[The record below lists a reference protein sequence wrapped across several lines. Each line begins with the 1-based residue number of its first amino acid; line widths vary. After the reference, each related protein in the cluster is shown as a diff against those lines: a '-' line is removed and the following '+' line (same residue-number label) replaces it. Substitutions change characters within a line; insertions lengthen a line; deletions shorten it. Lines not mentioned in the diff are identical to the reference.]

1 MTPRDSVQSS
11 AFARPQLESAAAL
24 GRIAASLP
32 RRRRRRLYWP
42 GSERETTFRQGTD
55 SIYIPACAKCD
66 YSRSFCRPALSRRS
80 RAYDRDAW
88 HCSFTWSSGVTAS
101 QATRM
106 SNLDHDMLSMF
117 LVAFRMRRKLA
128 QVSLNQHGPSTSRSA
143 CAALRTRMAARQE
156 RVGELLCASPLAR
169 TAAAQRA
176 PLAGL
181 TSAATPAQ
189 HCACSAAC
197 TAAHTSLTRVLCPS
211 FRSAQSELL
220 YVELCL
226 AAVRAFCSRLCLLCM
241 VVRSFSS
248 WVFGRHLAAV
258 THLCAYKRVRRHHCT
273 LDHFFCSTDA

>member
-1 MTPRDSVQSS
+1 MIPPPG
-11 AFARPQLESAAAL
+11 RPHFSKSGPPVE
-24 GRIAASLP
+24 
-32 RRRRRRLYWP
+32 RRP
-42 GSERETTFRQGTD
+42 FCEVKTFFGQGTD

-66 YSRSFCRPALSRRS
+66 YSRSSCRPARSRRS

-128 QVSLNQHGPSTSRSA
+128 QVSLNQHGPGTSRSA

-156 RVGELLCASPLAR
+156 RVGALLCASPLAR
-169 TAAAQRA
+169 TAAAQPA

-189 HCACSAAC
+189 QCACSAAC

-241 VVRSFSS
+241 VARSFSS

-258 THLCAYKRVRRHHCT
+258 THLCVQTPT
-273 LDHFFCSTDA
+273 LSSLHFGSLLLFNLRLT

>member
-1 MTPRDSVQSS
+1 MVVVGLAVPSCIWV
-11 AFARPQLESAAAL
+11 F
-24 GRIAASLP
+24 G
-32 RRRRRRLYWP
+32 
-42 GSERETTFRQGTD
+42 QGTD
-55 SIYIPACAKCD
+55 FIYIPACAKCD
-66 YSRSFCRPALSRRS
+66 YSRSSCRPARSRRS

-128 QVSLNQHGPSTSRSA
+128 QVSLNQHGPGTSRSA

-156 RVGELLCASPLAR
+156 RVGALLCASPLAR

-211 FRSAQSELL
+211 FRSAYLSCSMSSFVYLL
-220 YVELCL
+220 CVHSW
-226 AAVRAFCSRLCLLCM
+226 FCILCM
-241 VVRSFSS
+241 VSRSFSS
-248 WVFGRHLAAV
+248 LVFGRHLAAV
-258 THLCAYKRVRRHHCT
+258 THLCVQTRT
-273 LDHFFCSTDA
+273 SSSLHFGSLLLLNLRLT

>member
-1 MTPRDSVQSS
+1 MHGVSVHTV
-11 AFARPQLESAAAL
+11 AL
-24 GRIAASLP
+24 AVVVVV
-32 RRRRRRLYWP
+32 RRLFIF
-42 GSERETTFRQGTD
+42 GQGTD

-66 YSRSFCRPALSRRS
+66 YSRSFCRPARSRRS

-128 QVSLNQHGPSTSRSA
+128 QVSLNQHGPGTSRSA

-156 RVGELLCASPLAR
+156 RVGALLCASPLAR
-169 TAAAQRA
+169 TAAAQCA

-197 TAAHTSLTRVLCPS
+197 TAA
-211 FRSAQSELL
+211 Q
-220 YVELCL
+220 
-226 AAVRAFCSRLCLLCM
+226 
-241 VVRSFSS
+241 
-248 WVFGRHLAAV
+248 
-258 THLCAYKRVRRHHCT
+258 HH
-273 LDHFFCSTDA
+273 

>member
-1 MTPRDSVQSS
+1 MHC
-11 AFARPQLESAAAL
+11 F
-24 GRIAASLP
+24 
-32 RRRRRRLYWP
+32 RRWP
-42 GSERETTFRQGTD
+42 GSLLGCAAPLCSGLTFLGQGTD

-66 YSRSFCRPALSRRS
+66 YSRSFCRPARSRRS

-106 SNLDHDMLSMF
+106 SNLDHDMLSIF

-128 QVSLNQHGPSTSRSA
+128 QVSWNQHGPGTSRSA

-156 RVGELLCASPLAR
+156 RVGALLCASPLAR
-169 TAAAQRA
+169 TAAAQPA

-189 HCACSAAC
+189 QCACSAAR
-197 TAAHTSLTRVLCPS
+197 TAAHTSLTRVPCPS

-258 THLCAYKRVRRHHCT
+258 THLCVQTRT
-273 LDHFFCSTDA
+273 SSSLHFGSLLLFNLRLT